1 MHCFCGADVEL
12 CSGDFKEKI
21 MRISEREPERS
32 GSFFCTLLYLT
43 PALRTSELF
52 LRFSKVPHFSGNL

>member
-1 MHCFCGADVEL
+1 MYCFRGADVEL

-32 GSFFCTLLYLT
+32 GSFLYAFIPYASLKD
-43 PALRTSELF
+43 L
-52 LRFSKVPHFSGNL
+52 